1 METNLIF
8 IDYAPPPKSTE
19 SASFARADFSAL
31 PEFATFQPA
40 NSRHMDAGLLD
51 SYSRTI
57 TGVVGQ
63 VAEAVVHIQ
72 VQKPVPAQQNGRGR
86 DGRKPD
92 RRPGQWGADGPAGG
106 RADGREPNEP
116 QLAPVSGSGFII
128 STDGFVVTNNHVI
141 ENAKDIRVS
150 LADGRTVTAELK
162 GADPSTDIA
171 VLKIDESGL
180 KALSFADSET
190 LQPGQIAIAI
200 GNPLGL
206 QHTVTAGVVS
216 ALGRTLRA
224 SNGRL
229 IDDIIQTDASL
240 NPGNSG
246 GPLVNSLGQVIGVN
260 TATILSAQGLCF
272 AVSSNLA
279 AFVAGKLIMEG
290 RVKRA
295 YLGIAG
301 QLVNLTG
308 RMIAANRLEKHT
320 GVYVYEVVP
329 DQPAEPLAAPRSAPM
344 MKTPD
349 DRLPQ
354 TSGQSLDVERGR
366 AIFSGPTEARRRNNA
381 IHTGDIIVSFNGR
394 PVGTVDELHK
404 QLNADVIGRSV
415 PLEVLRNGHKTALT
429 VIPGEMQ

>member
-1 METNLIF
+1 MENNYSF
-8 IDYAPPPKSTE
+8 IDYSP
-19 SASFARADFSAL
+19 R
-31 PEFATFQPA
+31 
-40 NSRHMDAGLLD
+40 RDAELLD

-63 VAEAVVHIQ
+63 VAESVVHIQ
-72 VQKPVPAQQNGRGR
+72 VQKPAAERRGGSGGDESARGR
-86 DGRKPD
+86 DRD
-92 RRPGQWGADGPAGG
+92 QRWVPA
-106 RADGREPNEP
+106 
-116 QLAPVSGSGFII
+116 SGSGFII
-128 STDGFVVTNNHVI
+128 STDGFVVTNHHVI
-141 ENAKDIRVS
+141 EQARDIRVS
-150 LADGRTVTAELK
+150 LADGRTVNAELK

-171 VLKIDESGL
+171 VLKIDVSGL
-180 KALSFADSET
+180 KALSFADSES

-260 TATILSAQGLCF
+260 TATIASAQGLCF

-308 RMIAANRLEKHT
+308 RMIAANRLDKST

-329 DQPAEPLAAPRSAPM
+329 DQP
-344 MKTPD
+344 
-349 DRLPQ
+349 
-354 TSGQSLDVERGR
+354 VY
-366 AIFSGPTEARRRNNA
+366 NNE
-381 IHTGDIIVSFNGR
+381 IRVGDIIVSFNGHA
-394 PVGTVDELHK
+394 VGTVDELHR
-404 QLNADVIGRSV
+404 QLHADVIGRSV
-415 PLEVLRNGHKTALT
+415 RAEVLRDGRKVDLT
-429 VIPGEMQ
+429 VKPGEMR

>member
-1 METNLIF
+1 MENSYSF
-8 IDYAPPPKSTE
+8 IEYAPKPT
-19 SASFARADFSAL
+19 
-31 PEFATFQPA
+31 
-40 NSRHMDAGLLD
+40 DAALLD

-72 VQKPVPAQQNGRGR
+72 VQKAVETARGR
-86 DGRKPD
+86 ERQHEQ
-92 RRPGQWGADGPAGG
+92 RLMPA
-106 RADGREPNEP
+106 
-116 QLAPVSGSGFII
+116 SGSGFII

-141 ENAKDIRVS
+141 EGAREIRVA
-150 LADGRTVTAELK
+150 LADGRTVSADLK

-171 VLKIDESGL
+171 VLKIDISGL
-180 KALSFADSET
+180 KSLSFADSES

-260 TATILSAQGLCF
+260 TATIASAQGLCF

-308 RMIAANRLEKHT
+308 RMIAANRLEKKT

-329 DQPAEPLAAPRSAPM
+329 DQP
-344 MKTPD
+344 
-349 DRLPQ
+349 
-354 TSGQSLDVERGR
+354 VY
-366 AIFSGPTEARRRNNA
+366 NNE
-381 IHTGDIIVSFNGR
+381 IRPGDIIVSFNDH

-404 QLNADVIGRSV
+404 QLQAEVIGRSV
-415 PLEVLRNGHKTALT
+415 RLEVLRGGRKEELK
-429 VIPGEMQ
+429 VVPGEMK

>member
-1 METNLIF
+1 MEKIYSW
-8 IDYAPPPKSTE
+8 IEHAPRRDGE
-19 SASFARADFSAL
+19 
-31 PEFATFQPA
+31 
-40 NSRHMDAGLLD
+40 LLD
-51 SYSRTI
+51 AYSNTI

-72 VQKPVPAQQNGRGR
+72 VQKPVKDKRTRQTSLMPA
-86 DGRKPD
+86 
-92 RRPGQWGADGPAGG
+92 
-106 RADGREPNEP
+106 
-116 QLAPVSGSGFII
+116 SGSGFLI

-141 ENAKDIRVS
+141 ENASEIRVA
-150 LADGRTVTAELK
+150 LADGRTVNAELK
-162 GADPSTDIA
+162 GTDPSTDIA
-171 VLKIDESGL
+171 VLKIYETGL
-180 KALSFADSET
+180 KSLSFADSEN

-224 SNGRL
+224 NNGRL
-229 IDDIIQTDASL
+229 IDDIIQTDAAL

-260 TATILSAQGLCF
+260 TATIQSAQGLCF

-308 RMIAANRLEKHT
+308 RMIAANRLEKNT
-320 GVYVYEVVP
+320 GIYVYEVVA
-329 DQPAEPLAAPRSAPM
+329 DQP
-344 MKTPD
+344 
-349 DRLPQ
+349 
-354 TSGQSLDVERGR
+354 V
-366 AIFSGPTEARRRNNA
+366 FNNE
-381 IHTGDIIVSFNGR
+381 IRTGDIIVAFNGKG
-394 PVGTVDELHK
+394 VGTVDELHK
-404 QLNADVIGRSV
+404 QLSQDVIGRTAK
-415 PLEVLRNGHKTALT
+415 LDVLRNGRKTELK
-429 VIPGEMQ
+429 VIPGEMK

>member
-1 METNLIF
+1 METTYTF
-8 IDYAPPPKSTE
+8 INHAPLRLKPTE
-19 SASFARADFSAL
+19 ASAVRTAISDL
-31 PEFATFQPA
+31 PEFASFQSA
-40 NSRHMDAGLLD
+40 NSRHNDAELLD

-72 VQKPVPAQQNGRGR
+72 VQKPADDRQGRGQ
-86 DGRKPD
+86 RKPD
-92 RRPGQWGADGPAGG
+92 GRQPGGRPGQRDGGGPAEQS
-106 RADGREPNEP
+106 A
-116 QLAPVSGSGFII
+116 SGSGFII

-141 ENAKDIRVS
+141 ENSREIRVS
-150 LADGRTVTAELK
+150 LADGRNVAAELK

-171 VLKIDESGL
+171 VLKIDVSGL

-224 SNGRL
+224 NNGRL

-308 RMIAANRLEKHT
+308 RMIAANKLERQT
-320 GVYVYEVVP
+320 GVYIFEVLA
-329 DQPAEPLAAPRSAPM
+329 DQPAY
-344 MKTPD
+344 
-349 DRLPQ
+349 
-354 TSGQSLDVERGR
+354 
-366 AIFSGPTEARRRNNA
+366 NNA
-381 IHTGDIIVSFNGR
+381 IRVGDIIVSFNGHA
-394 PVGTVDELHK
+394 VGTVDELHK
-404 QLNADVIGRSV
+404 LLNADVIGKSIG
-415 PLEVLRNGHKTALT
+415 LEVLRNGHKTPLL
-429 VIPGEMQ
+429 VIPGEMR

>member
-1 METNLIF
+1 MESTPTF
-8 IDYAPPPKSTE
+8 INYAPRRDE
-19 SASFARADFSAL
+19 A
-31 PEFATFQPA
+31 
-40 NSRHMDAGLLD
+40 LLD

-72 VQKPVPAQQNGRGR
+72 VQKPAEE
-86 DGRKPD
+86 RKPAA
-92 RRPGQWGADGPAGG
+92 RGPERPGQGGPNGPADRAPNG
-106 RADGREPNEP
+106 RKPNEP
-116 QLAPVSGSGFII
+116 QLVPASGSGFII

-141 ENAKDIRVS
+141 ENAREIRVS
-150 LADGRTVTAELK
+150 LADGRTVAAELK

-171 VLKIDESGL
+171 VLKIDETGL
-180 KALSFADSET
+180 RALSFADSEA

-329 DQPAEPLAAPRSAPM
+329 DQPAY
-344 MKTPD
+344 
-349 DRLPQ
+349 
-354 TSGQSLDVERGR
+354 
-366 AIFSGPTEARRRNNA
+366 NNA
-381 IHTGDIIVSFNGR
+381 IRTGDIIVSFNDHA
-394 PVGTVDELHK
+394 VGTVDELHK
-404 QLNADVIGRSV
+404 QLNADVIGKSM

-429 VIPGEMQ
+429 VIPGEMR

>member
-1 METNLIF
+1 MENSYSF
-8 IDYAPPPKSTE
+8 IDYAPP
-19 SASFARADFSAL
+19 R
-31 PEFATFQPA
+31 
-40 NSRHMDAGLLD
+40 DAELLD

-72 VQKPVPAQQNGRGR
+72 VQKPAPAEQGRGRAEQGRGR
-86 DGRKPD
+86 DNRQRDQGLV
-92 RRPGQWGADGPAGG
+92 PA
-106 RADGREPNEP
+106 
-116 QLAPVSGSGFII
+116 SGSGFII

-141 ENAKDIRVS
+141 EQARDIRVS
-150 LADGRTVTAELK
+150 LADGRTVNAELK

-171 VLKIDESGL
+171 VLKIDVAGL
-180 KALSFADSET
+180 KALSFADSES

-246 GPLVNSLGQVIGVN
+246 GPLVNSLGEVIGVN
-260 TATILSAQGLCF
+260 TATIASAQGLCF

-308 RMIAANRLEKHT
+308 RMIAANRLEKQT

-329 DQPAEPLAAPRSAPM
+329 DQPAY
-344 MKTPD
+344 
-349 DRLPQ
+349 
-354 TSGQSLDVERGR
+354 
-366 AIFSGPTEARRRNNA
+366 NNQ
-381 IHTGDIIVSFNGR
+381 IRQGDIIVSFNGH
-394 PVGTVDELHK
+394 PVGSVDELHK
-404 QLNADVIGRSV
+404 QLQAEVIGLRV
-415 PLEVLRNGHKTALT
+415 EMEVLRSGRKERLM
-429 VIPGEMQ
+429 VVPGESK

>member
-1 METNLIF
+1 MDNNYSF
-8 IDYAPPPKSTE
+8 VGYAPRT
-19 SASFARADFSAL
+19 
-31 PEFATFQPA
+31 
-40 NSRHMDAGLLD
+40 DAELLD
-51 SYSRTI
+51 GYSRTI

-72 VQKPVPAQQNGRGR
+72 VQKPAEIGRVEIGRGPKSEGRGR
-86 DGRKPD
+86 SDGQGRQRSD
-92 RRPGQWGADGPAGG
+92 EEERRRSEGERLVPG
-106 RADGREPNEP
+106 
-116 QLAPVSGSGFII
+116 SGSGFII

-141 ENAKDIRVS
+141 EMAKDIKVS
-150 LADGRTVTAELK
+150 LADGRTVNAELK

-171 VLKIDESGL
+171 ILKIDVSGL
-180 KALSFADSET
+180 KALTFADSES

-224 SNGRL
+224 NNGRL

-260 TATILSAQGLCF
+260 TATIPSAQGLCF

-290 RVKRA
+290 KVKRA

-301 QLVNLTG
+301 QVVNLTG
-308 RMIAANRLEKHT
+308 RMIAANRLERNT
-320 GVYVYEVVP
+320 GVYVYEVVA
-329 DQPAEPLAAPRSAPM
+329 DQPAY
-344 MKTPD
+344 
-349 DRLPQ
+349 
-354 TSGQSLDVERGR
+354 
-366 AIFSGPTEARRRNNA
+366 NNE
-381 IHTGDIIVSFNGR
+381 IRTGDIIVSFNGSAL
-394 PVGTVDELHK
+394 GTVDELHRL
-404 QLNADVIGRSV
+404 LNAQVIGRAV
-415 PLEVLRNGHKTALT
+415 EMEVLRNGHKTVLKA
-429 VIPGEMQ
+429 IPGEMH